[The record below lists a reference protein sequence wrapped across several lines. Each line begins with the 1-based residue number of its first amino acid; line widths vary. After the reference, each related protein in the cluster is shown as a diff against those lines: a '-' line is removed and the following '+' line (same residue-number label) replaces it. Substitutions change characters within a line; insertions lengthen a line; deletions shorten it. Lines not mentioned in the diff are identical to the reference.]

1 MQRSLRRFSPGS
13 AAAAVGTSGSLGQEM
28 ADQNCEP
35 LFDAWMRCLVNSE
48 CFAGAEG
55 KAGSRE
61 ALKYCANPTKMSDA
75 CKLAH
80 QNFQACKRG
89 VFQSAL
95 DKPPAFL
102 LGTVAPAPGDEPP
115 PTK

>member
-55 KAGSRE
+55 TTVYSPADTDDFVRPIGDVSAGVGAMKIE
-61 ALKYCANPTKMSDA
+61 
-75 CKLAH
+75 
-80 QNFQACKRG
+80 
-89 VFQSAL
+89 
-95 DKPPAFL
+95 
-102 LGTVAPAPGDEPP
+102 
-115 PTK
+115 